1 MAGVAIRTYELARSA
16 QSVADVT
23 LAARDSGST
32 ALPDVEVV
40 TYRQHKPTALREH
53 IARADVIVAR
63 PQWPT
68 VTQWL
73 RHSGAKLIFDV
84 YDPEPFE
91 VLEFLANRSRVRSLV
106 QTLTIDRFSEAFRI
120 GDHFM
125 CASERQR
132 DLWLG
137 FMLAERAIRPS
148 AYDRDQDL
156 RHTIDTVPFGLP
168 PTPPLATGAG
178 ALRAHFGLEAA
189 DEVLLWNGGI
199 WNWLDAPVAIRA
211 MAILI
216 EHRPRARLVFMG
228 SSENGPAQRPTREA
242 HAIADQLEL
251 TDKHVFFHDGWV
263 PYKDR
268 AAWLLDA
275 NCAVSTHR
283 EHLETRFAFRTRIL
297 DCLWSGL
304 PIVCTGGDD
313 LADRV
318 DRDDLGATAG
328 PADAEGL
335 ASACQLV
342 LSRGRDAFGP
352 QLAHAARQFEWPT
365 VAAPLLQWI
374 AEAPPAA
381 SRRPSSSRA
390 SIAARNVGFRA
401 AYSLLRRFGV
411 EDWPRL

>member
-1 MAGVAIRTYELARSA
+1 MAGVAIRTYELARAA
-16 QSVADVT
+16 QPVADVT
-23 LAARDSGST
+23 LAAREPRST
-32 ALPDVEVV
+32 GVPDVEVV
-40 TYRQHKPTALREH
+40 TYRQHDPTALREH
-53 IARADVIVAR
+53 IAQADVIVAR

-68 VTQWL
+68 VTRWL
-73 RHSGAKLIFDV
+73 RRSDAKLIFDV

-120 GDHFM
+120 GQHFM

-156 RHTIDTVPFGLP
+156 RQTIDTVPFGLP
-168 PTPPLATGAG
+168 STPPPMNGAG
-178 ALRAHFGLEAA
+178 ALRAYFGLDAA

-216 EHRPRARLVFMG
+216 KDRPRARLVFMG
-228 SSENGPAQRPTREA
+228 SSENGPAQRATREA
-242 HAIADQLEL
+242 HAIAVQLEL
-251 TDKHVFFHDGWV
+251 KDKHVFFHEGWV
-263 PYKDR
+263 AYQDR

-297 DCLWSGL
+297 DCFWSGL
-304 PIVCTGGDD
+304 PVVCTRGDD

-318 DRDDLGATAG
+318 ERDDLGATVG
-328 PADAEGL
+328 PADAEDL
-335 ASACQLV
+335 ARACQQV
-342 LSRGRDAFGP
+342 LGRGRDAFEH
-352 QLAHAARQFEWPT
+352 QLAHAARHFEWPT
-365 VAAPLLQWI
+365 VAAPLVQWI
-374 AEAPPAA
+374 AQAPPGE

-390 SIAARNVGFRA
+390 SIAARNAGFRA
-401 AYSLLRRFGV
+401 TYSLLRRAGI
-411 EDWPRL
+411 EDWLRL